1 MPIGSGPWWC
11 RLRRVVVGWGLCAA
25 CLPSVALPTY
35 DTTWRDR
42 DRTFWLRLCADP
54 RKLIDQSEQA
64 YELARQ
70 VGDEAAVWSAA
81 ADMGTAARWLGPEIE
96 GRIDARA
103 ESALVAAREG
113 SDRSALLNLLVDRA
127 LRRLTA
133 GRVEEAQDLLAQAGR
148 TAQALG
154 DPARLV
160 AVDQAR
166 GDMLVWQGRSA
177 DALPHFTEAMENA
190 PHDFARASI
199 LWSMAKAQQ
208 RGALGTPRLQAAL
221 DLAARAMELVA
232 PSSCPALGLGLLQTK
247 GQIESALKHY
257 PASLETYRQAL
268 DLATDLHLQERTDG
282 ILLDLSALL
291 LRQQQPDEALK
302 TLDRMRRGARTWD
315 PEAAFLTNLRRA
327 DALAQKADGRAEA
340 WLLKAHELLPQL
352 AGRAALR
359 EQYLQIEIKVLAA
372 FGRFKEALEAAQAHS
387 ALTAELG
394 ELANDDLRQELQT
407 RYDVKSKEQEN
418 ALLRQ
423 RRDLLGWSL
432 GASLLLIVMV
442 LFTVVVQLRQKRRL
456 RGLSAQLARHNVS
469 LQSINDE
476 RIKLL
481 AAACHDLRQPA
492 HALGL
497 LAELVVDQVDEQQR
511 QARLEGI
518 RRASATLANML
529 DMMLAV
535 TQLEGGHESP
545 QITSVSLDE
554 LMKEV
559 ELQYGALANRKGLHL
574 RLPTTGLSV
583 RSDRNLLRR
592 ILFNLVS
599 NAVKYT
605 PHGGVTIKL
614 RCHGP
619 EVDLIV
625 EDTGSGI
632 VPQRHVDVFGYFVR
646 LNITAESEGL
656 GVGLP
661 IVKRAAQLLGHP
673 LQLRSKPGEGTAVSI
688 TLPIADRFVPSEAAH
703 QGETDLQGQGRLVLV
718 LEDDPESRQ
727 ALAALLRR
735 WDFVVFAASS
745 LAVLVRQLQERP
757 GALPDLI
764 VSDQHMGVE
773 NGMEHIKALR
783 ARQGWAEVP
792 AVLMTGDLDAGLADQ
807 AQRNGV
813 VLAYKPLL
821 PARLKVTLATALAE
835 TAPRGEV
842 RPSRA

>member
-1 MPIGSGPWWC
+1 MQVRPG
-11 RLRRVVVGWGLCAA
+11 LRRRLLFWGAMGLALCAA
-25 CLPSVALPTY
+25 RLPASALPAY
-35 DTTWRDR
+35 DTTWREADR
-42 DRTFWLRLCADP
+42 SFWQRLCTDP
-54 RKLIDQSEQA
+54 RGVLDQSEQA
-64 YELARQ
+64 HELSRQ
-70 VGDEAAVWSAA
+70 VGDDAGVWTAA
-81 ADMGTAARWLGPEIE
+81 ANMAAAARWLGPEI
-96 GRIDARA
+96 GSRVDARA
-103 ESALVAAREG
+103 ESALVAARAG
-113 SDRSALLNLLVDRA
+113 GDQPALLNLLVDRA
-127 LRRLTA
+127 MRRLA
-133 GRVEEAQDLLAQAGR
+133 AARVEEAQDLLAQADR
-148 TAQALG
+148 AAQALG

-166 GDMLVWQGRSA
+166 GDLLVWQGRSA
-177 DALPHFTEAMENA
+177 DALPHFAEAMENA
-190 PHDFARASI
+190 PHDYARASI
-199 LWSMAKAQQ
+199 LLSMARAQQ
-208 RGALGTPRLQAAL
+208 RGTPSAPRLQAAL
-221 DLAARAMELVA
+221 DLAARAMELVPPA
-232 PSSCPALGLGLLQTK
+232 SCPALGLGLLQTK
-247 GQIESALKHY
+247 GQIESALKRY
-257 PASLETYRQAL
+257 AASLVTYRQAL
-268 DLATDLHLQERTDG
+268 DLATELHLQGRTDG

-302 TLDRMRRGARTWD
+302 TLDRMQQGSRSWD
-315 PEAAFLTNLRRA
+315 PEVAFLMSLRRA
-327 DALAQKADGRAEA
+327 DALAQKADGQAEG
-340 WLLKAHELLPQL
+340 WLSKAHELLPQL
-352 AGRAALR
+352 AGRAALQ

-372 FGRFKEALEAAQAHS
+372 FGRFKEALGAAQAHS
-387 ALTAELG
+387 ALTAELS
-394 ELANDDLRQELQT
+394 ELANDELRQELQT
-407 RYDVKSKEQEN
+407 RYDVTSKEQEN

-432 GASLLLIVMV
+432 GASLLLVVMV
-442 LFTVVVQLRQKRRL
+442 LFTVIVQLRQKLRL
-456 RGLSAQLARHNVS
+456 RVLSAQLVRHNVS

-476 RIKLL
+476 RIRLL

-497 LAELVVDQVDEQQR
+497 LAELVVDQVDDQQR
-511 QARLEGI
+511 NARLEGI

-554 LMKEV
+554 LMKEI

-661 IVKRAAQLLGHP
+661 IVKRAAQLLGHA

-688 TLPIADRFVPSEAAH
+688 TLPIADRSAPAEASG
-703 QGETDLQGQGRLVLV
+703 QGETELQGLGRLVLV

-727 ALAALLRR
+727 ALTALLRR
-735 WDFVVFAASS
+735 WEFVVFAASS

-764 VSDQHMGVE
+764 ISDQHMGVE

-783 ARQGWAEVP
+783 ARQGWADVP
-792 AVLMTGDLDAGLADQ
+792 AVLMTGDLDAELADQ

-821 PARLKVTLATALAE
+821 PARLKITLATALAE
-835 TAPRGEV
+835 TAGRKEA
-842 RPSRA
+842 RPSGA